1 MSSPQQ
7 RRKSRRRALEFLFS
21 IEFTQYEYEEALE
34 AFWETFDTK
43 PVVRE
48 YALKLIRGVAFNRD
62 DIDKHI
68 DGALTN
74 WTPDRVGKVERNILR
89 VAIYEI
95 AYTDDVPLKVALNEA
110 IEIAKAYGSDE
121 SAGFVNAVLDRLKTT
136 TFMDINK

>member
-21 IEFTQYEYEEALE
+21 IEFTAYDWEEALGP
-34 AFWETFDTK
+34 FWETFDTK

-48 YALKLIRGVAFNRD
+48 YAQKLIKGVAFNREAMD
-62 DIDKHI
+62 EYI

-89 VAIYEI
+89 VAVYEI
-95 AYTDDVPLKVALNEA
+95 AYTDDVPMRVAINEA

-121 SAGFVNAVLDRLKTT
+121 SAGFVNAVLDRLKSTI
-136 TFMDINK
+136 FKDIDQ

>member
-21 IEFTQYEYEEALE
+21 IEFNQYDWEEALE
-34 AFWETFDTK
+34 PFWETFDTK
-43 PVVRE
+43 TVVRE
-48 YALKLIRGVAFNRD
+48 YALKLIKGIALSRD

-74 WTPDRVGKVERNILR
+74 WTPDRVGKIERNILR

-95 AYTDDVPLKVALNEA
+95 AYTDDVPVKVAINEA

-121 SAGFVNAVLDRLKTT
+121 SAGFVNAVLDRLKSTI
-136 TFMDINK
+136 FADINK